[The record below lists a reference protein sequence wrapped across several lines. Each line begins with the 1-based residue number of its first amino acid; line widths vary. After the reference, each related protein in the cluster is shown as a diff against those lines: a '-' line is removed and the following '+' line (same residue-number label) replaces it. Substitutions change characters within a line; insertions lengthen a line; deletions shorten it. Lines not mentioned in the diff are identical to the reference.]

1 MKFTSALVVVAV
13 LPAMGAAFLPASR
26 TAVVRIFVSRF
37 CPSVKPFFS
46 HTRTMFSH
54 FTFLMNH
61 TEGFHDDKGA
71 FTHFVLVGFN
81 ELLGS
86 ENDRGT
92 YDCRLRNALV

>member
-1 MKFTSALVVVAV
+1 
-13 LPAMGAAFLPASR
+13 
-26 TAVVRIFVSRF
+26 
-37 CPSVKPFFS
+37 
-46 HTRTMFSH
+46 MFSH